1 MAITKEMFENFI
13 ADNNRFFLKGISES
27 DNIIYHFSKMP
38 IADKEHRVDAIYFVP
53 IYRHTL
59 PDCDT
64 VVLNHSGMSLFAL
77 IVDKKE
83 TYSEYSDFR
92 NLFGSPSIDCNKLIH
107 EIAKVSMAYIV
118 TKLCDNDFTSEL
130 LIGKAKSLALHT
142 YIMGTDLE
150 NPEQRFIASC
160 QNILDIQM
168 IAGFLSEPSVW
179 CEKYLSEDIVQAYKQ
194 HAAVYTLASKYLS
207 EYENNPNK
215 PETEFR
221 RIEAAIKSFP
231 TIRLFFELPDCTP
244 INFIYNTKFLEAMF
258 LGYLQNKPASIPMYG
273 CCERNSIT
281 RQISASLV
289 GHGCCNQKEIPF
301 RCLTKIKHGNSTLW
315 LKKEG

>member
-1 MAITKEMFENFI
+1 MAIAKEMFENFI
-13 ADNNRFFLKGISES
+13 ADNNRYFLEEISEN

-59 PDCDT
+59 HGCDT
-64 VVLNHSGMSLFAL
+64 VVLNHSSMSLFAL

-83 TYSEYSDFR
+83 TYSVSSDFR
-92 NLFGSPSIDCNKLIH
+92 SLFGSPSIDCNKLIH
-107 EIAKVSMAYIV
+107 EIAKVSMAYII
-118 TKLCDNDFTSEL
+118 TKLCDKDFTSEL
-130 LIGKAKSLALHT
+130 LIGKAKSLALQTH
-142 YIMGTDLE
+142 IMSTDLE

-160 QNILDIQM
+160 QNILDIQMEQCFIASCQNTLDIQM

-179 CEKYLSEDIVQAYKQ
+179 CEKYLSEDIVQEYKQ

-221 RIEAAIKSFP
+221 RIETA
-231 TIRLFFELPDCTP
+231 E
-244 INFIYNTKFLEAMF
+244 
-258 LGYLQNKPASIPMYG
+258 
-273 CCERNSIT
+273 
-281 RQISASLV
+281 
-289 GHGCCNQKEIPF
+289 
-301 RCLTKIKHGNSTLW
+301 
-315 LKKEG
+315 